1 MNNNNNS
8 GENMSNKSPVE
19 LTNICK
25 YYSSG
30 EAEVRA
36 LDGVDLTI
44 HQGEFLSILGPS
56 GSGKST

>member
-1 MNNNNNS
+1 
-8 GENMSNKSPVE
+8 MSHQALVE
-19 LTNICK
+19 LSNICK

-36 LDGVDLTI
+36 LDGVKLTI
-44 HQGEFLSILGPS
+44 NQGEFLSILGPS